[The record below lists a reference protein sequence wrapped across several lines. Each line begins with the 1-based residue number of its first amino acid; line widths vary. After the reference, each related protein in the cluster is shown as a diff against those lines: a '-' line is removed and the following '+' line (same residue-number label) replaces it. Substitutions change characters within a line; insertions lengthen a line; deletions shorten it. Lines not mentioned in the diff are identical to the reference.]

1 MRNCCCI
8 PAVHLLSITLA
19 VAEIGAA
26 PTSIPIPLKRCWE
39 DHRAEGVAFPGAEE
53 EEGSF
58 PSKHYLLLQLS
69 CLQPTCPV
77 LAALTGYV
85 EPHPTALSQAKSLL
99 QPVLTYGFRPS
110 GSSTTNKMQSACIIK
125 SNKNET
131 EHPLCRQQVH
141 CKFMRSYLVE
151 DRVLK
156 GERKGLAKMGESGRG
171 VVNMFSI
178 MKRPDYPLCN
188 KNVHKAELP

>member
-1 MRNCCCI
+1 MTFKGSLQTKPSCHSMVLPC
-8 PAVHLLSITLA
+8 PAAFLLPTLA
-19 VAEIGAA
+19 AHACSTE
-26 PTSIPIPLKRCWE
+26 PIP
-39 DHRAEGVAFPGAEE
+39 
-53 EEGSF
+53 
-58 PSKHYLLLQLS
+58 
-69 CLQPTCPV
+69 
-77 LAALTGYV
+77 
-85 EPHPTALSQAKSLL
+85 HPFSQAKSLL
-99 QPVLTYGFRPS
+99 QPALPNCSRPS
-110 GSSTTNKMQSACIIK
+110 GSGAANKMQSACIIK

-156 GERKGLAKMGESGRG
+156 GGRKGLAKMGESGRG